1 MPEPVV
7 SERVPV
13 QELLWVPERVPEQE
27 QRLHCTEQACGSAV
41 CFR

>member
-7 SERVPV
+7 SEQVPE
-13 QELLWVPERVPEQE
+13 QELLLVPERVPEQE

-41 CFR
+41 WFR